1 MMSLPVC
8 RSRLSFSNQL
18 RVVRHSVPRTCASL
32 SRGLGHALGV
42 IPVALPFGQSFTE
55 RGRDGPVGVNPK
67 TSHG

>member
-32 SRGLGHALGV
+32 SRTPTRRR
-42 IPVALPFGQSFTE
+42 IPGPA
-55 RGRDGPVGVNPK
+55 RGRPAQFRPQTADPWYR
-67 TSHG
+67 